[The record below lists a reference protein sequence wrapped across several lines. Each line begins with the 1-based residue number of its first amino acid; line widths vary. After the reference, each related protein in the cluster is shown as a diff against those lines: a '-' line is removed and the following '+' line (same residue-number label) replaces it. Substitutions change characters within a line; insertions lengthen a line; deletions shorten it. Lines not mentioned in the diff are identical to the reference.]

1 MHPSSV
7 DFPTPLD
14 PMSVTN
20 SPRPYVEIDV
30 IEGTPRRWGRAW
42 RAFEPG
48 SPPPSGREVEV
59 EVVDDLATLR
69 PRVAREPVPALP
81 VTEALPEQPGHAH
94 TMPHHSLVG
103 RLEPR
108 DGLNVTLGND
118 EEVDGR
124 LRVEILEGDHLVVLV
139 LDFCGTLPRHDA
151 TEDTASG
158 QALLLLVYTRVGS
171 RWDSSIIEGDSDG
184 HVPKVQAE
192 DSEERQPREARIGL
206 VSQDVPRQGALR
218 H

>member
-1 MHPSSV
+1 M
-7 DFPTPLD
+7 
-14 PMSVTN
+14 
-20 SPRPYVEIDV
+20 
-30 IEGTPRRWGRAW
+30 
-42 RAFEPG
+42 
-48 SPPPSGREVEV
+48 
-59 EVVDDLATLR
+59 EVVNDLTTLR
-69 PRVAREPVPALP
+69 PRVARDPVPALP
-81 VTEALPEQPGHAH
+81 VAEVLPEQPGHAH

-108 DGLNVTLGND
+108 DGLNMAFGND

-206 VSQDVPRQGALR
+206 VSQDVPRQGALAPR
-218 H
+218 IQQAYKILATKTERSQQHSIIAA